1 MPEQSVLVTGYVA
14 PPLPL
19 SYDPPQPG
27 AERNSLSL
35 AIVDSVCADTV
46 SGRVPHF
53 ATKEYADSVA
63 VDILAAEVSQA
74 TPAVFVPS
82 GAQVGLPPRVLGTF
96 PTGGSAM
103 TALLMATLVC
113 TALCGPAVGRALRTY
128 RNNLLS
134 VRPRNNAFDG
144 LGRVPLPVAVLIALV
159 FVVFGGTCLYLG
171 LGTPLAPSFAGAT
184 TVMSVLGLFYIAQLV
199 IYNLLGYAFTSPEGR
214 RQWVEGFNASQ
225 AFGGIFLIVPALL
238 LLCMPQWRP
247 VLAAVAA
254 GIYICERLVFIC
266 KGFRI
271 FYRNIRSLLYLVL
284 YLACME
290 IIAPLAVVALVR
302 YLIHYCA

>member
-1 MPEQSVLVTGYVA
+1 MPEMPVTLPRYVA
-14 PPLPL
+14 PPLPQ
-19 SYDPPQPG
+19 SYDPPLPG
-27 AERNSLSL
+27 AQRNSLSL

-46 SGRVPHF
+46 AARVPHF

-63 VDILAAEVSQA
+63 VDILAAQVSQA
-74 TPAVFVPS
+74 TPAAFVPS
-82 GAQVGLPPRVLGTF
+82 ATQVGLPPRILNVF
-96 PTGGSAM
+96 PTGDSAM
-103 TALLMATLVC
+103 SALLMATLVC
-113 TALCGPAVGRALRTY
+113 TALCGPSVGRALKTY

-134 VRPRNNAFDG
+134 VRRRNNAFDG
-144 LGRVPLPVAVLIALV
+144 MGRVPLPVAILIGLV

-184 TVMSVLGLFYIAQLV
+184 TVMSVVGLFYVAQLI

-225 AFGGIFLIVPALL
+225 AFGGLFLIVPALL

-247 VLAAVAA
+247 WLACIAG
-254 GIYICERLVFIC
+254 GIYVCERVVFIC

-271 FYRNIRSLLYLVL
+271 FYRNLRSLLYFVL

-290 IIAPLAVVALVR
+290 IIAPLAVVELVR